1 MTLTEVS
8 NILWRERQLLELL
21 LFKLEEEQLLLA
33 AGRSRWL
40 AHATREVETVLAE
53 IKRVELTRAAEV
65 EALAVSLGLAAN
77 ASLRELAE
85 AAPAPWDAVLEDHRE
100 AFLLATQEITA
111 LAQDNRELLSR
122 GYQAARQ
129 VLTSMDDHR
138 RRDLL
143 AGRAR
148 RRTARPPAS
157 STRPSRCRAC
167 RR

>member
-53 IKRVELTRAAEV
+53 IKRVELTRAADV
-65 EALAVSLGLAAN
+65 EALALSLGLPAN
-77 ASLRELAE
+77 ASLRDLAE
-85 AAPAPWDAVLEDHRE
+85 TAPAPWNSVFDEHRE
-100 AFLLATQEITA
+100 AFLAATQEISA

-129 VLTSMDDHR
+129 VLSSMDDQR
-138 RRDLL
+138 IETYTP
-143 AGRAR
+143 AGLSTNRSSAR
-148 RRTARPPAS
+148 LVDEAI
-157 STRPSRCRAC
+157 
-167 RR
+167 